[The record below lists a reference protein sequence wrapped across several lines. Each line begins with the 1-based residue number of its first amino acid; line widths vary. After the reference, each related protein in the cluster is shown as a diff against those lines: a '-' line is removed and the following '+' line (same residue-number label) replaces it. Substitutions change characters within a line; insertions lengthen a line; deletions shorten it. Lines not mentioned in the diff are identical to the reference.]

1 MEGTVTWPQL
11 YLITGMTMATVG
23 AVGWV
28 VYRLCQAKEELEVRI
43 AHLEY
48 VVGVKKDVKEEG

>member
-1 MEGTVTWPQL
+1 MEGSVTWPQL

-28 VYRLCQAKEELEVRI
+28 VFRLCQAKEELEVRI
-43 AHLEY
+43 AHLEF
-48 VVGVKKDVKEEG
+48 VVGVKPDKKEDD